1 MILLT
6 LVNIIK
12 KGTERNIGNKYGTK
26 GLKLNNVNQ
35 KTEKTMT
42 HKHLC
47 RNCGDEISTKRWALG
62 YKFCLA
68 CGDEYAKQKKFCVVP
83 MHKSNYVLITDKDL
97 LTGVNNK
104 GGIVK

>member
-1 MILLT
+1 
-6 LVNIIK
+6 
-12 KGTERNIGNKYGTK
+12 
-26 GLKLNNVNQ
+26 
-35 KTEKTMT
+35 MT

-47 RNCGDEISTKRWALG
+47 RNCGDEIATKRWALG

-97 LTGVNNK
+97 LTGVNTQVIDFIECSNFVPFVPQCSAVMEQEK
-104 GGIVK
+104 HI